1 MLMKEKGK
9 LVIWPVY
16 IDKTK
21 SRSKGRI
28 ISRKSSV
35 VEPSLKELGQAAE
48 KLGLN
53 PEIEA
58 DKAYPKS
65 WWESRGRILVDNTAP
80 KTVLARKISNTI
92 KDIRSGSAK

>member
-9 LVIWPVY
+9 LVIWPAY
-16 IDKTK
+16 IDRNK

-28 ISRKSSV
+28 ISRKTSIK
-35 VEPSLKELGQAAE
+35 EPTVKEIELAAE

-53 PEIEA
+53 PEVEA

-65 WWESRGRILVDNTAP
+65 WWESSGRVLIDNTAP
-80 KTVLARKISNTI
+80 KTVLSRKISSRI
-92 KDIRSGSAK
+92 KEIRGQ